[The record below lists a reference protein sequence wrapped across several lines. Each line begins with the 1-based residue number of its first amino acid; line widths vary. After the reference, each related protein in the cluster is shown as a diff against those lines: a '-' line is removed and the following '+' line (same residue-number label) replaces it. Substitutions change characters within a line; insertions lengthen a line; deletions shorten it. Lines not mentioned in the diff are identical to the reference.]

1 MVDPIPTGQNLRE
14 EALAWRARVNQLE
27 KKVKEQAIELE
38 SLRAQVKT
46 LAIENV
52 RLLNKKA
59 AQATHATDDIIS
71 EPNLESMRDYT

>member
-1 MVDPIPTGQNLRE
+1 MLDSLPTNQNLRE
-14 EALAWRARVNQLE
+14 EALAWRARAISLE

-38 SLRAQVKT
+38 SLRAKVRT

-52 RLLNKKA
+52 RLLNKKES
-59 AQATHATDDIIS
+59 QATHATDDIIS